1 MNDARTGNP
10 ALRSLGRAYLRKR
23 YAILFYSLLLTLAAG
38 PLLRAVG
45 KGGGLLRLFLAA
57 NLVAAVVPIGS
68 RSERRAL
75 LGVLIAAGAVQL
87 STLGVDRTA
96 LPTAGLAVW
105 TMIGMI
111 VAASALRFAMRAS
124 AVDSEHVYAALGAYV
139 LVGLFFGVLYW
150 ILEAT
155 WPASVLVA
163 GESVEGEF
171 SLSSAI
177 YFSFVTLATLGYGD
191 VVPGSEIS
199 RGFAIV
205 EAVAGQLYLAVMV
218 ARLVSLYVRGPG
230 GGAPLHGPGPSDPGR
245 K

>member
-1 MNDARTGNP
+1 MKARAANP
-10 ALRSLGRAYLRKR
+10 GLRSLGHVYLRKR
-23 YAILFYSLLLTLAAG
+23 YAILFYSLLFTLAGG
-38 PLLRAVG
+38 PLLRTVG
-45 KGGGLLRLFLAA
+45 SGGGLLRLFLAA
-57 NLVAAVVPIGS
+57 NLLAAVVPIRS
-68 RSERRAL
+68 RGERGVL
-75 LGVLIAAGAVQL
+75 LGALVAAGALQL
-87 STLGVDRTA
+87 STLGADRTA

-105 TMIGMI
+105 MIIGLI
-111 VAASALRFAMRAS
+111 TAAGALRFALRAS

-155 WPASVLVA
+155 WPASVLIA

-199 RGFAIV
+199 QGFAIV

-230 GGAPLHGPGPSDPGR
+230 GGAPLHGPGPFDPGR